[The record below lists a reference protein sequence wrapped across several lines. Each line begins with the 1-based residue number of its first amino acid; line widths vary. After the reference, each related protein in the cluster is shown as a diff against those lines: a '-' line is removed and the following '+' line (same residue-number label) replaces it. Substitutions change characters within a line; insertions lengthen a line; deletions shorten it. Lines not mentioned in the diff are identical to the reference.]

1 MNYLEQKG
9 TLKRRPW
16 INLPVQVGFVGL
28 CLTFATP
35 LACAFFKQK
44 AQFEYSKLEPEL
56 KVRISTPRSLSLIHF
71 FQESIEKKFANPPKY
86 VYFNKGL

>member
-1 MNYLEQKG
+1 MNYLEKRG
-9 TLKRRPW
+9 TLHRYPW

-44 AQFEYSKLEPEL
+44 AQIAYKKLEPEIR
-56 KVRISTPRSLSLIHF
+56 VISDFCLWIISALVVL
-71 FQESIEKKFANPPKY
+71 
-86 VYFNKGL
+86 